1 MLQFAKEAMMGSSRY
16 SYKMSEAPNE
26 SGIISASDSLFLV
39 TAAVVAVATIIL
51 SIVFGVG
58 IAPEVSMFA
67 GP

>member
-1 MLQFAKEAMMGSSRY
+1 
-16 SYKMSEAPNE
+16 MSEAPNE